1 MVERVSLGRLSTA
14 AISPADRFDYWEH
27 SISSQLQP
35 VHIQPVNPRATD
47 FRAEFVKVDAH
58 GTMIAGGVL
67 DPVRSE
73 VTRAHAHE
81 QDASTLSL
89 GLQTSRSLLVEA
101 RGERHQFSNQ
111 TLLVQS
117 DDEPTVHT
125 HSVRAPMILMTVRT
139 AELSL
144 PMTVLR
150 QLMFRPLPL
159 NPALCALL
167 AGAAQR
173 SRTALDAVGFSAYL
187 HGIAELVLRTV
198 IGQQPDHSG
207 TAAVRRQQARDVIR
221 ARIADPSLTTA
232 TVADELGLSVRR
244 LQQIF
249 EGEASIAQQIRDARI
264 DRARRLLQDPLAQD
278 QAIATIA
285 RSCGFGDH
293 ANFSRSFRRATGM
306 APRDFRG

>member
-1 MVERVSLGRLSTA
+1 M
-14 AISPADRFDYWEH
+14 
-27 SISSQLQP
+27 
-35 VHIQPVNPRATD
+35 
-47 FRAEFVKVDAH
+47 
-58 GTMIAGGVL
+58 
-67 DPVRSE
+67 
-73 VTRAHAHE
+73 
-81 QDASTLSL
+81 
-89 GLQTSRSLLVEA
+89 
-101 RGERHQFSNQ
+101 
-111 TLLVQS
+111 
-117 DDEPTVHT
+117 
-125 HSVRAPMILMTVRT
+125 
-139 AELSL
+139 
-144 PMTVLR
+144 
-150 QLMFRPLPL
+150 PLPL

-187 HGIAELVLRTV
+187 HGIAELVLRIV

-278 QAIATIA
+278 QSIATIA